1 MAGFF
6 CGIIRFGLEFSYTV
20 PPCGSGLPDPR
31 PDFVRIMVGKLH
43 YLHFGVLVFCLTGI
57 MTVIISYLTEPIPED
72 RVRQTDF
79 KTEQLL
85 RVGLYWVECPYSLL
99 YILIPYSQ
107 LLLSA
112 LPSSYFDLSVY
123 WVGNT

>member
-31 PDFVRIMVGKLH
+31 PEFVRQVVGKLH

-57 MTVIISYLTEPIPED
+57 MTVIISFLTEPIPED
-72 RVRQTDF
+72 RVSRRYVNSPTDN
-79 KTEQLL
+79 
-85 RVGLYWVECPYSLL
+85 
-99 YILIPYSQ
+99 
-107 LLLSA
+107 
-112 LPSSYFDLSVY
+112 SSPIARSVRL
-123 WVGNT
+123 G